1 MRTESLRKVPDGS
14 VTCRRTITREVCCE
28 GRGLHTGTYASVR
41 LSPNRG
47 AHGIHFAFRR
57 GEYAIEEAVPS
68 GTSRGTDLLFP
79 GGVRLK
85 TAEHLLAAVGGLAL
99 DSLTIR
105 VGNADGPDASTES
118 EQTRDGDGAVLE
130 IPALDG
136 CSAQWVRLLRDA
148 GIEERDGCSTPLV
161 PPVPVVL
168 SDEEGKRLIAAFPS
182 DDFRI
187 DYVIQ
192 YPSIPDI
199 RTQAFSI
206 RTDPETFEREL
217 AGARTFALASEIE
230 TLRRN
235 GLARGGSLENA
246 TVFGEEPGS
255 VQAKGGLRFPDE
267 PVRHKVLDL
276 IGDLVLV
283 GRPVRARIVAFR
295 AGHEMHLRLVHALK
309 ALTLRQ

>member
-1 MRTESLRKVPDGS
+1 MRADPLRMAPDPTVSG
-14 VTCRRTITREVCCE
+14 CRTIAREVWCE
-28 GRGLHTGTYASVR
+28 GRGLHTGTHASVR
-41 LSPNRG
+41 LSPNRD
-47 AHGIHFAFRR
+47 ARGIHFAFRW
-57 GEYAIEEAVPS
+57 GEYAIEEAIPS

-79 GGVRLK
+79 GGGRLK
-85 TAEHLLAAVGGLAL
+85 TAEHLLAAVGGLVL
-99 DSLTIR
+99 DSLTIQ
-105 VGNADGPDASTES
+105 VGSADGPDASADSAGT
-118 EQTRDGDGAVLE
+118 QADDRAVLE

-148 GIEERDGCSTPLV
+148 GIESRDGFSNPLV

-168 SDEEGKRLIAAFPS
+168 SDEEGKRFIAAFPS
-182 DDFRI
+182 DDLRI
-187 DYVIQ
+187 DYIIQ

-199 RTQAFSI
+199 GTQAFSI
-206 RTDPETFEREL
+206 RPDPEVFEREL

-230 TLRRN
+230 TLRRR

-246 TVFGEEPGS
+246 TVFGEAPGS

-309 ALTLRQ
+309 ALTLR

>member
-1 MRTESLRKVPDGS
+1 MRTDPSGTVAEPQ
-14 VTCRRTITREVCCE
+14 VTGRRTIAREVLCE
-28 GRGLHTGTYASVR
+28 GPGLHTGTHAWVR
-41 LSPNRG
+41 VSPNSGPR
-47 AHGIHFAFRR
+47 GIHFAFRR

-85 TAEHLLAAVGGLAL
+85 TAEHLLAAVGWLAL

-105 VGNADGPDASTES
+105 VGNADDAEASVDS
-118 EQTRDGDGAVLE
+118 ERTRASDGAVLE

-136 CSAQWVRLLRDA
+136 CSAQWVRLMRDA
-148 GIEERDGCSTPLV
+148 GIEACEGFSK
-161 PPVPVVL
+161 PVVPIVPILL
-168 SDEEGKRLIAAFPS
+168 SDEEGKRCIAAFPS

-187 DYVIQ
+187 DYIIQ

-199 RTQAFSI
+199 GTQAFSI
-206 RTDPETFEREL
+206 RPDPETFEREL
-217 AGARTFALASEIE
+217 ARARTFALASEIE
-230 TLRRN
+230 MLRRR

-246 TVFGEEPGS
+246 TVFGEDPGS
-255 VQAKGGLRFPDE
+255 VQAKEGLRFPDE

-309 ALTLRQ
+309 ALTLR

>member
-1 MRTESLRKVPDGS
+1 MTG
-14 VTCRRTITREVCCE
+14 RRTIAREVRCE
-28 GRGLHTGTYASVR
+28 GRGLHTGAYAFVR
-41 LSPNRG
+41 LSPNRD
-47 AHGIHFAFRR
+47 APGIHFAFRR
-57 GEYAIEEAVPS
+57 GEYAIEDAVPS

-99 DSLTIR
+99 DSLTIQ
-105 VGNADGPDASTES
+105 VGNAADPDASADS
-118 EQTRDGDGAVLE
+118 EGTRDGDGIVLE

-136 CSAQWVRLLRDA
+136 CSARWVRLMRDA
-148 GIEERDGCSTPLV
+148 GIEARDGYSKPLV
-161 PPVPVVL
+161 PPVPIAL
-168 SDEEGKRLIAAFPS
+168 SDEEGKRCIAAFPS

-199 RTQAFSI
+199 GTQAFSI
-206 RTDPETFEREL
+206 RPDPESFEREL

-230 TLRRN
+230 ALLRR

-246 TVFGEEPGS
+246 TVFGDDPGS
-255 VQAKGGLRFPDE
+255 IQAKGGLRFPDE